1 MSFHTAGM
9 KANPRIRPVPSLPVR
24 YPLPY
29 IAGLALLVALGGCSE
44 RRVIPRPTPTPTA
57 RPAATPPPLP
67 APAPRPTQT
76 APARPVTPPVR
87 GPASTAWIDLPA
99 TPGNWVWRPL
109 PGGSQAVFADGQFT
123 LRCDAVARTVTLIR
137 AGTVSGPAAMTVSTT
152 GSSRSLAAQAQ
163 GDGLSATLSARDP
176 LLDAMAFSRGRF
188 AIAVPGMPLLTIPN
202 WAEVGRVIEDC
213 R

>member
-1 MSFHTAGM
+1 M
-9 KANPRIRPVPSLPVR
+9 
-24 YPLPY
+24 
-29 IAGLALLVALGGCSE
+29 AGLALLAGLSGCSE
-44 RRVIPRPTPTPTA
+44 RQVIPRPTPTPTPTSASRLPPALPAPVTPHAPATA
-57 RPAATPPPLP
+57 RPAAPPPR
-67 APAPRPTQT
+67 APAAT
-76 APARPVTPPVR
+76 
-87 GPASTAWIDLPA
+87 GWIDLPA

-137 AGTVSGPAAMTVSTT
+137 AGTASGPATMTVSTT
-152 GSSRSLAAQAQ
+152 GSSRSLTAQPQA
-163 GDGLSATLSARDP
+163 DGLSAVLTARDP